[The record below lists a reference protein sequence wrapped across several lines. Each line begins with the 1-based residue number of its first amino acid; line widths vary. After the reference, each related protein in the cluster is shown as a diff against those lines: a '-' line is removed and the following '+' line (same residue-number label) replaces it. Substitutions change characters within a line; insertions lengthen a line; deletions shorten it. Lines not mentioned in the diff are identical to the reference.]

1 MHLGG
6 KRTRSELEKIAR
18 NVSNLLRTDVY
29 LVLDT
34 EERKGKRFESTSKH
48 GKWADGLP
56 KKK

>member
-6 KRTRSELEKIAR
+6 KRTRSELEVIAR

-34 EERKGKRFESTSKH
+34 EERKGKRFEATNKH